1 MQCSGY
7 GKAERCDDGI
17 EAVTV
22 LGHHLIAALHAAD
35 TGRQQRSAG
44 VDVVLARCDQRLF
57 ADDAGATHFLHVA
70 VAVGD
75 DPVSRQQL
83 RATSPLFSMVTV

>member
-22 LGHHLIAALHAAD
+22 LGHHLIAACMLP
-35 TGRQQRSAG
+35 TQ
-44 VDVVLARCDQRLF
+44 
-57 ADDAGATHFLHVA
+57 
-70 VAVGD
+70 VGSN
-75 DPVSRQQL
+75 V
-83 RATSPLFSMVTV
+83 PLV